1 MIKLPD
7 IRDIE
12 LKICWVIA
20 LAPEAN
26 PIIDLFDL
34 RIFSNELDFPVYV
47 NQENGHA
54 LVISG
59 IGKTKAAAAT
69 TYLKM
74 LLNVKKYV
82 GWINLGIAGFHLEPV
97 GRLFQVIKVH
107 DVGSKKSYFPG
118 LRLSKIIQHQILY
131 TVSQPE
137 TAYSDSVLFDMEAS
151 GFCEIAPMFS
161 CNELVFVLKIVS
173 DTPESPVGSISKKT
187 ITQLIHQNIEQL
199 QKIIDTIE
207 KLVSDEKKRLKIPE
221 EVFQYFDKY
230 HFTQSNR
237 YKFIQTYK
245 KWKSAFPNRKLENTL
260 ATANSASKLIS
271 SLESELISAIKEWKL

>member
-1 MIKLPD
+1 MIELPD

-34 RIFSNELDFPVYV
+34 RLFSNELDFPVYV

-69 TYLKM
+69 TYLKT

-97 GRLFQVIKVH
+97 GRLFQVIQVH
-107 DVGSKKSYFPG
+107 DTGSKRSYFPG
-118 LRLSKIIQHQILY
+118 VRLSKIVQHKTLY

-137 TAYSDSVLFDMEAS
+137 TAYLDS
-151 GFCEIAPMFS
+151 
-161 CNELVFVLKIVS
+161 VLKIVS
-173 DTPESPVGSISKKT
+173 DTPESPIGSISKKT
-187 ITQLIHQNIEQL
+187 ITQLIHQNIEKL
-199 QKIIDTIE
+199 QKIIHNIE

-230 HFTQSNR
+230 HFTKSNR
-237 YKFIQTYK
+237 NKFIQTYK

-260 ATANSASKLIS
+260 ATGNSASKLIS
-271 SLESELISAIKEWKL
+271 SLESELVSAIKEWKL